1 MNEIIGPHPA
11 TLPLDDLLSQC
22 KSRRQRRSGPG
33 GQHRNKV
40 ETAVVYTHIATGVS
54 AMASEQRVQEGNRK
68 QALFRL
74 RVRLAL
80 EVRYAAVSSLSA
92 CWNERVQAQRITISK
107 HHYDFPAMLSEA
119 LDHIVQDQ
127 GELQGFSDLV
137 GCSKSQLVKFFKL
150 DPSAL
155 QFVNDLRRHHGHHT
169 LR

>member
-1 MNEIIGPHPA
+1 MQEFMEPHPA

-40 ETAVVYTHIATGVS
+40 ETAVVYTHIPTGVS
-54 AMASEQRVQEGNRK
+54 AMASERRVQEENRK

-80 EVRYAAVSSLSA
+80 EVRCAARCNLSA

-107 HHYDFPAMLSEA
+107 HHNDFPAMLSEA
-119 LDHIVQDQ
+119 LDYVMQEEGD
-127 GELQGFSDLV
+127 LQGFCDLI
-137 GCSKSQLVKFFKL
+137 GCSKSQLVKFLKL

-155 QFVNDLRRHHGHHT
+155 QGVNDLRHQHGHHT

>member
-1 MNEIIGPHPA
+1 MNEIIEPHPA
-11 TLPLDDLLSQC
+11 TLSLDDLLSQC

-40 ETAVVYTHIATGVS
+40 ETAVVYTHIPTGVS
-54 AMASEQRVQEGNRK
+54 AMASERRVQEENRK

-80 EVRYAAVSSLSA
+80 EVRCPARCNLSA
-92 CWNERVQAQRITISK
+92 CWNDRVQAQRITISK
-107 HHYDFPAMLSEA
+107 HHNDFPAMLSEA
-119 LDHIVQDQ
+119 LDYIMQEQ
-127 GELQGFSDLV
+127 GDLQGFGDLT

-150 DPSAL
+150 DPIAL
-155 QFVNDLRRHHGHHT
+155 QCVNDLRHQHGHHT

>member
-1 MNEIIGPHPA
+1 MNEIIEPHPA

-40 ETAVVYTHIATGVS
+40 ETAVVYTHIPTGVS
-54 AMASEQRVQEGNRK
+54 AMASERRVQEENRK

-80 EVRYAAVSSLSA
+80 EVRCPARCNLSA
-92 CWNERVQAQRITISK
+92 CWKERVQAQRITISK
-107 HHYDFPAMLSEA
+107 HHNDFPAMLSEA
-119 LDHIVQDQ
+119 LDYIMQEQ
-127 GELQGFSDLV
+127 GDLQGFCDLA

-150 DPSAL
+150 DPIAL
-155 QFVNDLRRHHGHHT
+155 QCVNDLRHQHGHHT

>member
-1 MNEIIGPHPA
+1 MNDIIEPHPA
-11 TLPLDDLLSQC
+11 TLPLDDLLIQC

-40 ETAVVYTHIATGVS
+40 ETAVVYTHIPTGVS
-54 AMASEQRVQEGNRK
+54 AMASERRVQEENRK

-80 EVRYAAVSSLSA
+80 EVRCAARSNLSA
-92 CWNERVQAQRITISK
+92 CWQERVQAQRITISK
-107 HHYDFPAMLSEA
+107 HHNDFPAMLSEA
-119 LDHIVQDQ
+119 LDYIMQEQ
-127 GELQGFSDLV
+127 GDLQGFGDLA

-155 QFVNDLRRHHGHHT
+155 QCVNDLRHQHGHHA

>member
-1 MNEIIGPHPA
+1 MNEIIEPHPA
-11 TLPLDDLLSQC
+11 TLSLDDLLSQC

-40 ETAVVYTHIATGVS
+40 ETAVVYTHIPTGVS
-54 AMASEQRVQEGNRK
+54 AMASERRVQEENRK

-80 EVRYAAVSSLSA
+80 EVRCAARGNLSA
-92 CWNERVQAQRITISK
+92 CWDERVQAQRITISK
-107 HHYDFPAMLSEA
+107 HHNDFPAMLSEA
-119 LDHIVQDQ
+119 LDYIMQEQ
-127 GELQGFSDLV
+127 GDLQGFGELA

-155 QFVNDLRRHHGHHT
+155 QCINDLRHQHGHHT

>member
-1 MNEIIGPHPA
+1 MNEIIEPHPA
-11 TLPLDDLLSQC
+11 TLSLDDLLSQC

-40 ETAVVYTHIATGVS
+40 ETAVVYTHIPTGVS
-54 AMASEQRVQEGNRK
+54 AMASERRVQEENRK

-80 EVRYAAVSSLSA
+80 EVRCPARCNLSA
-92 CWNERVQAQRITISK
+92 CWKERVQAQRITISK
-107 HHYDFPAMLSEA
+107 HHNDFPAMLSEA
-119 LDHIVQDQ
+119 LDYIMQEQ
-127 GELQGFSDLV
+127 GDLQGFGDLA

-150 DPSAL
+150 DPIAL
-155 QFVNDLRRHHGHHT
+155 QCVNDLRHQHGHHT

>member
-1 MNEIIGPHPA
+1 MQEFIEPHPA

-40 ETAVVYTHIATGVS
+40 ETAVVYTHVPTGVS
-54 AMASEQRVQEGNRK
+54 AMASERRVQEENRK

-80 EVRYAAVSSLSA
+80 EVRCAARSNPSA
-92 CWNERVQAQRITISK
+92 YWNDRVRDQRITVSK
-107 HHYDFPAMLSEA
+107 HHNDFPALLSEA
-119 LDHIVQDQ
+119 LDYVMQ
-127 GELQGFSDLV
+127 GQGILQGFCDLI

-155 QFVNDLRRHHGHHT
+155 QGVNDLRQKHGHHT

>member
-1 MNEIIGPHPA
+1 MNEIPEPHPA
-11 TLPLDDLLSQC
+11 TLSLDDLLSQC

-40 ETAVVYTHIATGVS
+40 ETAVVYTHLPTGVS
-54 AMASEQRVQEGNRK
+54 AMASERRVQEENRK

-80 EVRYAAVSSLSA
+80 EVRSAGVSDLSVF
-92 CWNERVQAQRITISK
+92 WNERVQAQRITISK
-107 HHYDFPAMLSEA
+107 HHNDFPAMLSEA
-119 LDHIVQDQ
+119 LDHIVQEQ
-127 GELQGFSDLV
+127 GDLQHFSDLV
-137 GCSKSQLVKFFKL
+137 GCSKSQLVKFLKL

-155 QFVNDLRRHHGHHT
+155 QCVNDLRRQHGHHT

>member
-1 MNEIIGPHPA
+1 MAEIIDPHPA
-11 TLPLDDLLSQC
+11 TLPLDDLLRQC

-40 ETAVVYTHIATGVS
+40 ETAVVYTHIPTGVS
-54 AMASEQRVQEGNRK
+54 AMASERREQEENRK

-80 EVRYAAVSSLSA
+80 EVRCAARGSLSA
-92 CWNERVQAQRITISK
+92 CWHQRVKAQRLTISK
-107 HHYDFPAMLSEA
+107 HHNDFPVMLSEA
-119 LDHIVQDQ
+119 LDYIIQEQ
-127 GELQGFSDLV
+127 GEVQGFADLV

-155 QFVNDLRRHHGHHT
+155 QCVNDFRAQHGHHA

>member
-1 MNEIIGPHPA
+1 MNEIIEPHPA
-11 TLPLDDLLSQC
+11 ALPLDDLLSQC

-40 ETAVVYTHIATGVS
+40 ETAVVYTHIPTGVS
-54 AMASEQRVQEGNRK
+54 AMASERRVQEENRK

-80 EVRYAAVSSLSA
+80 EVRCPARCNLSA
-92 CWNERVQAQRITISK
+92 CWNDRVQAQRITISK
-107 HHYDFPAMLSEA
+107 HHNDFPAMLSEA
-119 LDHIVQDQ
+119 LDYIMQEQ
-127 GELQGFSDLV
+127 GDLQGFGDLA

-150 DPSAL
+150 DPIAL
-155 QFVNDLRRHHGHHT
+155 QCVNDLRHQHGHHT

>member
-1 MNEIIGPHPA
+1 MNEIPGPHPA

-40 ETAVVYTHIATGVS
+40 ETAVVYTHLPTGVS
-54 AMASEQRVQEGNRK
+54 AMASERRVQEENRK

-80 EVRYAAVSSLSA
+80 EVRCGVVSKLSA
-92 CWNERVQAQRITISK
+92 YWNERVQAQRITISK
-107 HHYDFPAMLSEA
+107 HHNDFPAMLSEA
-119 LDHIVQDQ
+119 LDHIVHER

-137 GCSKSQLVKFFKL
+137 DCSKSQLVKFLKL

-155 QFVNDLRRHHGHHT
+155 QCVNDLRRDHGHHT

>member
-1 MNEIIGPHPA
+1 MNEIIEPHPA
-11 TLPLDDLLSQC
+11 SLPLDDLLSQC

-40 ETAVVYTHIATGVS
+40 ETAVVYTHIPTGVS
-54 AMASEQRVQEGNRK
+54 AMASERRVQEENRK

-74 RVRLAL
+74 RIRLAL
-80 EVRYAAVSSLSA
+80 EVRCPARCNLSA
-92 CWNERVQAQRITISK
+92 CWKERVQAQRITISK
-107 HHYDFPAMLSEA
+107 HHNDFPAMLSEA
-119 LDHIVQDQ
+119 LDYIMQEQ
-127 GELQGFSDLV
+127 GDLQGFGDLA

-155 QFVNDLRRHHGHHT
+155 QCVNDLRHQHGHHT

>member
-1 MNEIIGPHPA
+1 MNEIIEPHPA

-40 ETAVVYTHIATGVS
+40 ETAVVYTHIPSGVS
-54 AMASEQRVQEGNRK
+54 AMASERRVQEENRK

-74 RVRLAL
+74 RIRLAL
-80 EVRYAAVSSLSA
+80 EVRCAVRSNLST
-92 CWNERVQAQRITISK
+92 CWSERVQAQRITISK
-107 HHYDFPAMLSEA
+107 HHLDFPAMLSEA
-119 LDHIVQDQ
+119 LDYIMQEQ
-127 GELQGFSDLV
+127 GDLQGFGDLV

-150 DPSAL
+150 DPSAF
-155 QFVNDLRRHHGHHT
+155 QCVNDLRRHHGHHT

>member
-1 MNEIIGPHPA
+1 MHEIIAPHPA
-11 TLPLDDLLSQC
+11 TLPLDDLISQC

-40 ETAVVYTHIATGVS
+40 ETAVVYTHIPTGVS
-54 AMASEQRVQEGNRK
+54 AMASERRVQEENRK

-80 EVRYAAVSSLSA
+80 EVRCAACCKPTVY
-92 CWNERVQAQRITISK
+92 WNERVQAQRITISK
-107 HHYDFPAMLSEA
+107 HHNDFPAMLSEA
-119 LDHIVQDQ
+119 LDHIEQEQ
-127 GELQGFSDLV
+127 GDLQGFADLV

-150 DPSAL
+150 DPNAL
-155 QFVNDLRRHHGHHT
+155 QCVNDLRRQHGHHT

>member
-1 MNEIIGPHPA
+1 MNEIIEPHPA
-11 TLPLDDLLSQC
+11 TLSLDDLLSQC

-40 ETAVVYTHIATGVS
+40 ETAVVYTHIPTGVS
-54 AMASEQRVQEGNRK
+54 AMASERRVQEENRK

-80 EVRYAAVSSLSA
+80 EVRCPARCNLSA
-92 CWNERVQAQRITISK
+92 CWNDRVQAQRITISK
-107 HHYDFPAMLSEA
+107 HHNDFPAMLSEA
-119 LDHIVQDQ
+119 LDYIMQEQ
-127 GELQGFSDLV
+127 GDLQGFGDLA

-150 DPSAL
+150 DPIAL
-155 QFVNDLRRHHGHHT
+155 QCVNDLRHQHGHHT

>member
-1 MNEIIGPHPA
+1 MNEIIEPHPA

-40 ETAVVYTHIATGVS
+40 ETAVVYTHIPTGVS
-54 AMASEQRVQEGNRK
+54 AMASERRVQEENRK

-80 EVRYAAVSSLSA
+80 EVRCPARCNLSA
-92 CWNERVQAQRITISK
+92 CWNDRVQAQRITISK
-107 HHYDFPAMLSEA
+107 HHNDFPAMLSEA
-119 LDHIVQDQ
+119 LDYIMQEQ
-127 GELQGFSDLV
+127 GDLQGFGDLA

-150 DPSAL
+150 DPNAL
-155 QFVNDLRRHHGHHT
+155 QCVNDLRHQHGHHT

>member
-1 MNEIIGPHPA
+1 MIAPHPA
-11 TLPLDDLLSQC
+11 TLPLDDLISQC

-40 ETAVVYTHIATGVS
+40 ETAVVYTHIPTGVS
-54 AMASEQRVQEGNRK
+54 AMASERRVQEENRK

-80 EVRYAAVSSLSA
+80 EVRCAACCKPTVY
-92 CWNERVQAQRITISK
+92 WNERVQAQRITISK
-107 HHYDFPAMLSEA
+107 HHNDFPAMLSEA
-119 LDHIVQDQ
+119 LDHIEQEQ
-127 GELQGFSDLV
+127 GDLQGFADLV

-150 DPSAL
+150 DPNAL
-155 QFVNDLRRHHGHHT
+155 QCVNDLRRQHGHHT

>member
-1 MNEIIGPHPA
+1 MQQFIEPHPA
-11 TLPLDDLLSQC
+11 TLPLEELLSHC

-40 ETAVVYTHIATGVS
+40 ETAVVYTHIPTGVS
-54 AMASEQRVQEGNRK
+54 AMASERRDQEENRK

-80 EVRYAAVSSLSA
+80 EVRCSA
-92 CWNERVQAQRITISK
+92 RCNLGTYWNDRVQSQRITVSK
-107 HHYDFPAMLSEA
+107 HHNDFPAMLSEA
-119 LDHIVQDQ
+119 LDYVVQEQ
-127 GELQGFSDLV
+127 GDLQGFCDLIA
-137 GCSKSQLVKFFKL
+137 CSKSQLVKFFKL

-155 QFVNDLRRHHGHHT
+155 QRVNDLRQQHGHHT